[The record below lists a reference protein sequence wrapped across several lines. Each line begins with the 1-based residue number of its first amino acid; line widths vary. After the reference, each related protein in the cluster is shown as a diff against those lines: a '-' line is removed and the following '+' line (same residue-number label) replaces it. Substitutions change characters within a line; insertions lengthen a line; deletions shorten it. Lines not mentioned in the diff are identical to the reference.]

1 MKNIDIPELPIE
13 ELFESGYQLNYNGY
27 REWRQ
32 AQDLLMRVSEL
43 VEKNQLLSEKV
54 DDLQK
59 QLQKTYKRIK
69 ELTEP
74 SQRDDAHFRY
84 GAAHEW
90 PKGL

>member
-1 MKNIDIPELPIE
+1 MKNIDITELPIE

-27 REWRQ
+27 REWRR

-43 VEKNQLLSEKV
+43 VEKNLILSENV
-54 DDLQK
+54 CDLQK

-84 GAAHEW
+84 GAASEW
-90 PKGL
+90 PKAP

>member
-1 MKNIDIPELPIE
+1 MKNIDITELPIE

-27 REWRQ
+27 REWRR

-43 VEKNQLLSEKV
+43 VEKNLILSQKV

-59 QLQKTYKRIK
+59 QLQKAYKRIK

-74 SQRDDAHFRY
+74 SQRDDAHFWY

>member
-1 MKNIDIPELPIE
+1 MKNIDITELPIE

-27 REWRQ
+27 REWRR

-43 VEKNQLLSEKV
+43 VEKNLILSQKV

-59 QLQKTYKRIK
+59 QLQKAYKRIK

-84 GAAHEW
+84 GAASEW